1 MSTKL
6 FSNLPLEQAMID
18 NLDALGYAE
27 MTAIQ
32 AASLP
37 LTLVG
42 ADVIAKAK
50 TGSGKTAAF
59 GLGMLHKLDVKK
71 WKIQGLIMC
80 PTRELADQVA
90 NELRKLARFKH
101 NIKILTLCGGMPLTP
116 QRISLEHG
124 AHIIVGTPGR
134 IQDHIGKNTL
144 DLSHVHTLILD
155 EADRMLDMGFLDDI
169 KQIIS
174 HMPSERQTMLF
185 SATYPEEINAL
196 SRSIMKDPKTVSV
209 EHHEEKPDIVQT
221 FYKTSESE
229 KDAALLKLL
238 LHHQANA
245 TIIFCNMK
253 VTCDEVADFLYDAG
267 LHAVALHGD
276 LDQKERTEMLTLFS
290 NGSVSILVATDV
302 AARGLDIKDL
312 DLVINYEIPN
322 QSEVYVH
329 RVGRT
334 GRAGKSGIADTLYTP
349 REASKIEGIEEEMGE
364 SVSYGNIENLAH
376 NDLYTPK
383 YVTLRIDGGKKDK
396 LRPGDIVGAI
406 TSDKSIK
413 GDEIGNITVTAIRS
427 YVAVTRDKAKKAF
440 HLIRDGKMK
449 NRKFRVHLLE

>member
-1 MSTKL
+1 MSSKL
-6 FSNLPLEQAMID
+6 FSNLPLDKAMIE

-32 AASLP
+32 EQSLP
-37 LTLVG
+37 LSLAG
-42 ADVIAKAK
+42 EDIIAKAK

-59 GLGMLHKLDVKK
+59 GLNMLHKLDVKK

-90 NELRKLARFKH
+90 EELRKLARFKH

-124 AHIIVGTPGR
+124 AHIVVGTPGR

-144 DLSHVHTLILD
+144 DLSNVHTLILD

-174 HMPSERQTMLF
+174 HMPSERQTLLF
-185 SATYPEEINAL
+185 SATYPDEIDYL
-196 SRSIMKDPKTVSV
+196 SKTIMKNPKRVSV

-221 FYKTSESE
+221 FYKTSESN
-229 KDAALLKLL
+229 KDADLLKLL

-245 TIIFCNMK
+245 AIIFCNMK
-253 VTCDEVADFLYDAG
+253 VTCDEVAERLYNAG
-267 LHAVALHGD
+267 LYAVALHGD

-329 RVGRT
+329 RIGRT

-349 REASKIEGIEEEMGE
+349 REASKIESIEDEIGE
-364 SVSYGNIENLAH
+364 GVTYGDIGSLKH
-376 NDLYTPK
+376 NDLYAPK
-383 YVTLRIDGGKKDK
+383 YVTLKIDGGKKDK

-406 TSDKSIK
+406 TADKTIK
-413 GDEIGNITVTAIRS
+413 GDEIGNINVTAIRS
-427 YVAVTRDKAKKAF
+427 YVAVERPKAKKAF
-440 HLIRDGKMK
+440 NLIRDGKMK
-449 NRKFRVHLLE
+449 GRNFRVHLLD

>member
-1 MSTKL
+1 MYTKL
-6 FSNLPLEQAMID
+6 FSTLPLDEAMLT
-18 NLDALGYAE
+18 NLDNLGYAE

-32 AASLP
+32 EQSLP
-37 LTLVG
+37 LSLAG
-42 ADVIAKAK
+42 DDVIAKAK

-59 GLGMLHKLDVKK
+59 GLPLLHKLDVKK
-71 WKIQGLIMC
+71 WKVQGLIMC

-90 NELRKLARFKH
+90 EELRRLARFKH
-101 NIKILTLCGGMPLTP
+101 NIKILTLCGGVPLTP

-124 AHIIVGTPGR
+124 AHIVVGTPGR

-144 DLSHVHTLILD
+144 DLSNVETLVLD

-174 HMPSERQTMLF
+174 HMPSARQTLLF
-185 SATYPEEINAL
+185 SATYPDEINAL
-196 SRSIMKDPKTVSV
+196 SDAIMKNAKRVSV
-209 EHHEEKPDIVQT
+209 EHHEERPDIVQT
-221 FYKTSESE
+221 FYKTSESQ
-229 KDAALLKLL
+229 KDADLLKLL
-238 LHHQANA
+238 LHHQATSA
-245 TIIFCNMK
+245 IIFCNMK
-253 VTCDEVADFLYDAG
+253 VTCDEVADYLYNSG

-329 RVGRT
+329 RIGRT
-334 GRAGKSGIADTLYTP
+334 GRAGKSGIADTLYTS
-349 REASKIEGIEEEMGE
+349 REEQKIEEIEEATGQG
-364 SVSYGNIENLAH
+364 VGYGDIQALAD
-376 NDLYTPK
+376 NDLYAPT

-406 TSDKSIK
+406 TSDKSVK
-413 GDEIGNITVTAIRS
+413 GEEIGNINVTPIRS
-427 YVAVTRDKAKKAF
+427 YVAVERSKAKRAF
-440 HLIRDGKMK
+440 TLIRDGKMK
-449 NRKFRVHLLE
+449 GRKFRVTILD

>member
-1 MSTKL
+1 MSSKL
-6 FSNLPLEQAMID
+6 FSTLPLEKAMID
-18 NLDALGYAE
+18 NLDSMGYAE

-32 AASLP
+32 EQSLP
-37 LTLVG
+37 LTLAG
-42 ADVIAKAK
+42 EDIIAKAK

-59 GLGMLHKLDVKK
+59 GLSMLHKLDVKK
-71 WKIQGLIMC
+71 WKVQGLIMC

-90 NELRKLARFKH
+90 EELRRLARFKH

-124 AHIIVGTPGR
+124 AHIVVGTPGR

-144 DLSHVHTLILD
+144 DLSNVHTLILD

-174 HMPSERQTMLF
+174 HMPSERQTLLF
-185 SATYPEEINAL
+185 SATYPDEINFL
-196 SRSIMKDPKTVSV
+196 SRTIMKNPKTVSV
-209 EHHEEKPDIVQT
+209 EHHEEKPDIKQT

-229 KDAALLKLL
+229 KDADLLKLL

-253 VTCDEVADFLYDAG
+253 VTCDEVSDYLNDMGLYA
-267 LHAVALHGD
+267 LALHGD
-276 LDQKERTEMLTLFS
+276 LEQRERTEVLSLFS
-290 NGSVSILVATDV
+290 NGSASILVATDV
-302 AARGLDIKDL
+302 AARGLDVKDL
-312 DLVINYEIPN
+312 DLVVNYEIPN

-329 RVGRT
+329 RIGRT

-349 REASKIEGIEEEMGE
+349 REERKIPEVEEQLGTT
-364 SVSYGNIENLAH
+364 VDYGDINKLKH
-376 NDLYTPK
+376 NDLYSPK
-383 YVTLRIDGGKKDK
+383 YATLKIDGGKKDK

-406 TSDKSIK
+406 TSDKTVK
-413 GDEIGNITVTAIRS
+413 GDEIGNINVTAMRS
-427 YVAVTRDKAKKAF
+427 YVAVERAKAKMAF
-440 HLIRDGKMK
+440 NLIRDGKMK
-449 NRKFRVHLLE
+449 GRNFRVHLLD

>member
-1 MSTKL
+1 MRTKL
-6 FSNLPLEQAMID
+6 FSNLPLEKAMLD
-18 NLDALGYAE
+18 NLESMGYTE
-27 MTAIQ
+27 MTPIQ
-32 AASLP
+32 EESLP
-37 LTLVG
+37 LTLAG
-42 ADVIAKAK
+42 EDVIAKAK

-59 GLGMLHKLDVKK
+59 GLGLLHKLDVKK

-134 IQDHIGKNTL
+134 IQDHIGKETL
-144 DLSHVHTLILD
+144 DLSHVETLVLD

-174 HMPSERQTMLF
+174 HMPRSRQTMLF
-185 SATYPEEINAL
+185 SATYPEEIGFL
-196 SRSIMKDPKTVSV
+196 SRAIMKNPKTVSV
-209 EHHEEKPDIVQT
+209 SSSEEKPDIVSS

-229 KDAALLKLL
+229 KDANLLKLL

-245 TIIFCNMK
+245 TIVFCNMK
-253 VTCDEVADFLYDAG
+253 VTCDAVSNYLNDMGLYA
-267 LHAVALHGD
+267 LALHGD
-276 LDQKERTEMLTLFS
+276 LEQRERTEVLALFS
-290 NGSVSILVATDV
+290 NGSASILVATDV

-312 DLVINYEIPN
+312 DLVVNYEIPN

-329 RVGRT
+329 RIGRT
-334 GRAGKSGIADTLYTP
+334 GRAGQSGVADTLYTP
-349 REASKIEGIEEEMGE
+349 REASKIEEIEAETGE
-364 SVSYGNIENLAH
+364 GVNYSDLETLQH
-376 NDLYTPK
+376 KDLYAPK
-383 YVTLRIDGGKKDK
+383 YTTIKIDGGKKDK

-406 TSDKSIK
+406 TATKKIK
-413 GDEIGNITVTAIRS
+413 GSEIGNINVSAIRS
-427 YVAVTRDKAKKAF
+427 YVAIEREKAHDAF
-440 HLIRDGKMK
+440 VLLRDGKMK
-449 NRKFRVHLLE
+449 NRKFRVHLLD

>member
-1 MSTKL
+1 MNTKL
-6 FSNLPLEQAMID
+6 FSNLPLEKAMLD
-18 NLDALGYAE
+18 NLEQMGYTE

-32 AASLP
+32 EQSLP
-37 LTLVG
+37 LTLAG
-42 ADVIAKAK
+42 EDVIAQAK

-134 IQDHIGKNTL
+134 IQDHIGKDTL

-174 HMPSERQTMLF
+174 HMPANRQTMLF
-185 SATYPEEINAL
+185 SATYPDEIGFL
-196 SRSIMKDPKTVSV
+196 SKTIMKNPKRVSV
-209 EHHEEKPDIVQT
+209 EAGEAKPDINAN
-221 FYKTSESE
+221 FYKTTVNE
-229 KDAALLKLL
+229 KEGDLLRLL
-238 LHHQANA
+238 LHHQADS

-253 VTCDEVADFLYDAG
+253 VTCDEVSDYLNDMGLYA
-267 LHAVALHGD
+267 LALHGD
-276 LDQKERTEMLTLFS
+276 LEQRERTEVLALFS
-290 NGSVSILVATDV
+290 NGSASILVATDV

-312 DLVINYEIPN
+312 DLVINYDVPT

-329 RVGRT
+329 RIGRT
-334 GRAGKSGIADTLYTP
+334 GRAGKSGIAETLYTA
-349 REASKIEGIEEEMGE
+349 REASKIEEIEAEIGE
-364 SVSYGNIENLAH
+364 GVNYGYLDKLKH

-383 YVTLRIDGGKKDK
+383 YITLKIDGGKKDK

-406 TSDKSIK
+406 TSSKQIK
-413 GDEIGNITVTAIRS
+413 GDEIGNINVTAMRS
-427 YVAVTRDKAKKAF
+427 YVAVERDKAETAYK
-440 HLIRDGKMK
+440 LIRDGKMK
-449 NRKFRVHLLE
+449 NRKFRVHLLD

>member
-221 FYKTSESE
+221 FYKTSDAE
-229 KDAALLKLL
+229 KDADLLKLL

>member
-1 MSTKL
+1 MNTKL
-6 FSNLPLEQAMID
+6 FSTLPLEQAMIE
-18 NLDALGYAE
+18 NLDAMGYAE

-32 AASLP
+32 EQSLP
-37 LTLVG
+37 LTLAG
-42 ADVIAKAK
+42 KDVIAKAK

-90 NELRKLARFKH
+90 EELRKLARFKH

-144 DLSHVHTLILD
+144 DLSHVNTLILD

-185 SATYPEEINAL
+185 SATYPEEINFL

-209 EHHEEKPDIVQT
+209 EQHEEKPDIVQT

-229 KDAALLKLL
+229 RDADLLKLL
-238 LHHQANA
+238 LHHQATSA
-245 TIIFCNMK
+245 IIFCNMK
-253 VTCDEVADFLYDAG
+253 VTCDEVAEFLYNAG

-312 DLVINYEIPN
+312 DLVVNYEIPN

-349 REASKIEGIEEEMGE
+349 REAKKIEDIEEEMGE
-364 SVSYGNIENLAH
+364 GVSYGDLAKLRH
-376 NDLYTPK
+376 NDLYAPK
-383 YVTLRIDGGKKDK
+383 YTTLMIDGGKKDK

-406 TSDKSIK
+406 TADKSIK
-413 GDEIGNITVTAIRS
+413 GDEIGNINVTAVRS
-427 YVAVTRDKAKKAF
+427 YVAVERPKAKLAF
-440 HLIRDGKMK
+440 NLIRDGKMK
-449 NRKFRVHLLE
+449 NRKFRVHLLD

>member
-1 MSTKL
+1 MSNKL
-6 FSNLPLEQAMID
+6 FSNLPLEQAMLD
-18 NLDALGYAE
+18 NLENMGYTE

-32 AASLP
+32 EQSLP
-37 LTLVG
+37 LTLAG
-42 ADVIAKAK
+42 EDIIAKAK

-71 WKIQGLIMC
+71 WKIQALIMC

-134 IQDHIGKNTL
+134 IQDHIGKDTL
-144 DLSHVHTLILD
+144 DLSNVNTLILD

-174 HMPSERQTMLF
+174 HMPRNRQTMLF
-185 SATYPEEINAL
+185 SATYPDEIGFL
-196 SRSIMKDPKTVSV
+196 SKTIMNNPKKVSV
-209 EHHEEKPDIVQT
+209 ESSEAKPNIEQT

-229 KDAALLKLL
+229 KDADLLKLL
-238 LHHQANA
+238 LHHQANS

-253 VTCDEVADFLYDAG
+253 VTCDEVSDYLNDMGLYA
-267 LHAVALHGD
+267 LALHGD
-276 LDQKERTEMLTLFS
+276 LEQRERTEVLALFS
-290 NGSVSILVATDV
+290 NGSASVLVATDV

-312 DLVINYEIPN
+312 DLVVNYEIPN

-329 RVGRT
+329 RIGRT
-334 GRAGKSGIADTLYTP
+334 GRAGKSGVADTLYTP
-349 REASKIEGIEEEMGE
+349 REASKIEEIENEISE
-364 SVSYGNIENLAH
+364 SVTYGDITSLNH
-376 NDLYTPK
+376 NDIYAPK
-383 YVTLRIDGGKKDK
+383 YTTLKIDGGKKDK

-406 TSDKSIK
+406 TSSKEIK
-413 GDEIGNITVTAIRS
+413 GSEIGNITVTAMRS
-427 YVAVTRDKAKKAF
+427 YVAVESAKAKTAF

-449 NRKFRVHLLE
+449 NRNFRVHLLD

>member
-1 MSTKL
+1 MNTKL
-6 FSNLPLEQAMID
+6 FSNLPLEKAMLD
-18 NLDALGYAE
+18 NLEQMGYTE

-32 AASLP
+32 EQSLP
-37 LTLVG
+37 LTLAG
-42 ADVIAKAK
+42 EDVIAKAK

-59 GLGMLHKLDVKK
+59 GLGLLHKLDVKK

-134 IQDHIGKNTL
+134 IQDHIGKDTL

-174 HMPSERQTMLF
+174 HMPANRQTMLF
-185 SATYPEEINAL
+185 SATYPEEIGFL
-196 SRSIMKDPKTVSV
+196 SKSIMKNPKQVSV
-209 EHHEEKPDIVQT
+209 EAGEAKPDINAH
-221 FYKTSESE
+221 FYKTTVNE
-229 KDAALLKLL
+229 KKRDLLSLL
-238 LHHQANA
+238 LHHQADSA
-245 TIIFCNMK
+245 IIFCNMK
-253 VTCDEVADFLYDAG
+253 VTCDEVSEYLNDMGLYA
-267 LHAVALHGD
+267 LALHGD
-276 LDQKERTEMLTLFS
+276 LEQRERTEVLALFS
-290 NGSVSILVATDV
+290 NGSASILVATDV

-312 DLVINYEIPN
+312 DLVINYDVPT

-329 RVGRT
+329 RIGRT
-334 GRAGKSGIADTLYTP
+334 GRAGKSGIAETLYTA
-349 REASKIEGIEEEMGE
+349 REASKIEEIEGE
-364 SVSYGNIENLAH
+364 IGEGVNYGYLDKLKH

-383 YVTLRIDGGKKDK
+383 YTTLKIDGGKKDK

-406 TSDKSIK
+406 TSSKQIK
-413 GDEIGNITVTAIRS
+413 GDEIGNINVTAMRS
-427 YVAVTRDKAKKAF
+427 YVAVERDKADIAF
-440 HLIRDGKMK
+440 KLIRDGKMK
-449 NRKFRVHLLE
+449 NRKFRVHLLD

>member
-6 FSNLPLEQAMID
+6 FSNLPLEKAMID
-18 NLDALGYAE
+18 NLDSMGYAE

-32 AASLP
+32 EQSLP
-37 LTLVG
+37 LTLAG
-42 ADVIAKAK
+42 EDVIAKAK

-134 IQDHIGKNTL
+134 IQDHIGKETL
-144 DLSHVHTLILD
+144 DLSHVNTLILD

-174 HMPSERQTMLF
+174 NMPRDRQTMLF
-185 SATYPEEINAL
+185 SATYPDEIGFL
-196 SRSIMKDPKTVSV
+196 SRTIMRNPKTVSV
-209 EHHEEKPDIVQT
+209 EHHEEKPNITQT

-229 KDAALLKLL
+229 KDADLLKLL
-238 LHHQANA
+238 LHHQATS

-253 VTCDEVADFLYDAG
+253 ITCDEVSGYLNDMGLYA
-267 LHAVALHGD
+267 LALHGD
-276 LDQKERTEMLTLFS
+276 LEQRERTEVLALFS
-290 NGSVSILVATDV
+290 NGSASILVATDV

-312 DLVINYEIPN
+312 DLVVNYEIPN

-329 RVGRT
+329 RIGRT
-334 GRAGKSGIADTLYTP
+334 GRAGKSGTADTLYTS
-349 REASKIEGIEEEMGE
+349 REASKIEDIEAEIGE
-364 SVSYGNIENLAH
+364 GVSYGHVDKFKH
-376 NDLYTPK
+376 NDLYAPK
-383 YVTLRIDGGKKDK
+383 YTTLRIDGGKKDK

-406 TSDKSIK
+406 TSDKTIK
-413 GDEIGNITVTAIRS
+413 GDEIGNINVTAIRS
-427 YVAVTRDKAKKAF
+427 YVAVERAKAKMAF
-440 HLIRDGKMK
+440 NLIRDGKMK
-449 NRKFRVHLLE
+449 NRKFRVHLLD

>member
-6 FSNLPLEQAMID
+6 FSNLPLEQAMLD
-18 NLDALGYAE
+18 NLEQMGYTE

-32 AASLP
+32 EQSLP
-37 LTLVG
+37 LTLAG
-42 ADVIAKAK
+42 EDVIAKAK

-134 IQDHIGKNTL
+134 IQDHIGKETL
-144 DLSHVHTLILD
+144 DLTHVNTLILD

-169 KQIIS
+169 KQIVS
-174 HMPSERQTMLF
+174 NMPRNRQTMLF
-185 SATYPEEINAL
+185 SATYPEEIGFL
-196 SRSIMKDPKTVSV
+196 SKSIMRNPKTVSV
-209 EHHEEKPDIVQT
+209 QHHEEKPDIEQT

-229 KDAALLKLL
+229 KDADLLKLL

-253 VTCDEVADFLYDAG
+253 VTCDEVSDYLNDMGLYA
-267 LHAVALHGD
+267 LSLHGD
-276 LDQKERTEMLTLFS
+276 LEQRERTEVLALFS
-290 NGSVSILVATDV
+290 NGSASILVATDV

-349 REASKIEGIEEEMGE
+349 REASKIESIEEETGE
-364 SVSYGNIENLAH
+364 SVNYGAIERLKH

-383 YVTLRIDGGKKDK
+383 YITLKIDGGKKDK

-406 TSDKSIK
+406 TATKEIK
-413 GDEIGNITVTAIRS
+413 GSEIGDISVTAIRS
-427 YVAVTRDKAKKAF
+427 YVAVEREKAKKAF
-440 HLIRDGKMK
+440 HLLRDHKMK
-449 NRKFRVHLLE
+449 NRKFRVHLLD

>member
-1 MSTKL
+1 MSSKL
-6 FSNLPLEQAMID
+6 FSNLPLEQAMLD
-18 NLDALGYAE
+18 NLEQMGYTE

-32 AASLP
+32 EQSLP
-37 LTLVG
+37 LTLAG
-42 ADVIAKAK
+42 EDVIAKAK

-134 IQDHIGKNTL
+134 IQDHIGKDTL

-174 HMPSERQTMLF
+174 HMPRDRQTMLF
-185 SATYPEEINAL
+185 SATYPDEIGFL
-196 SRSIMKDPKTVSV
+196 SKTIMKNPKRVSV
-209 EHHEEKPDIVQT
+209 EVGEEKPDISAN
-221 FYKTSESE
+221 FYKTTVNDKER
-229 KDAALLKLL
+229 DLLSLL
-238 LHHQANA
+238 LHHQAVS

-253 VTCDEVADFLYDAG
+253 VTCDEVSDYLNDMGLYA
-267 LHAVALHGD
+267 LALHGD
-276 LDQKERTEMLTLFS
+276 LEQRERTEVLALFS
-290 NGSVSILVATDV
+290 NGSASILVATDV

-312 DLVINYEIPN
+312 DLVINYDVPT

-329 RVGRT
+329 RIGRT
-334 GRAGKSGIADTLYTP
+334 GRAGKSGIAETLYTA
-349 REASKIEGIEEEMGE
+349 REASKIEEIEAEIGE
-364 SVSYGNIENLAH
+364 GVNYGSVERLKH
-376 NDLYTPK
+376 NELYTPK
-383 YVTLRIDGGKKDK
+383 YTTLKIDGGKKDK

-406 TSDKSIK
+406 TATKKISGS
-413 GDEIGNITVTAIRS
+413 EIGNITVTAMRS
-427 YVAVTRDKAKKAF
+427 YVAVEREKAHDAF
-440 HLIRDGKMK
+440 VLLRDGKMK
-449 NRKFRVHLLE
+449 NRKFRVHLLD

>member
-1 MSTKL
+1 ML
-6 FSNLPLEQAMID
+6 DNLEQM
-18 NLDALGYAE
+18 GYTE
-27 MTAIQ
+27 MTPIQ
-32 AASLP
+32 QESLP
-37 LTLVG
+37 LTLAG
-42 ADVIAKAK
+42 EDVIAKAK

-59 GLGMLHKLDVKK
+59 GLGLLHKLDVKK

-134 IQDHIGKNTL
+134 IQDHIGKETI
-144 DLSHVHTLILD
+144 DLSNIETLILD

-174 HMPSERQTMLF
+174 NMPRKRQTMLF
-185 SATYPEEINAL
+185 SATYPDEIGFL
-196 SRSIMKDPKTVSV
+196 SKTIMNNPKRISA
-209 EHHEEKPDIVQT
+209 ESNESKPDITQT
-221 FYKTSESE
+221 FYKTSESG
-229 KDAALLKLL
+229 KDIDLLKLL
-238 LHHQANA
+238 LHHQA
-245 TIIFCNMK
+245 TSCIIFCNMK
-253 VTCDEVADFLYDAG
+253 VTCDEVSDYLNDMGLYA
-267 LHAVALHGD
+267 LSLHGD
-276 LDQKERTEMLTLFS
+276 LEQRERTETLALFS
-290 NGSVSILVATDV
+290 NGSASILVATDV

-349 REASKIEGIEEEMGE
+349 REASKINDVEDEIGEG
-364 SVSYGNIENLAH
+364 VSYGNLDVLKH

-383 YVTLRIDGGKKDK
+383 YVTLKIDGGKKDK

-406 TSDKSIK
+406 TSSKEVK
-413 GDEIGNITVTAIRS
+413 GSEIGNINVTAMRS
-427 YVAVTRDKAKKAF
+427 YVAVERAKAKAAF

>member
-1 MSTKL
+1 MSSKL

-18 NLDALGYAE
+18 NLDAMGYAE

-32 AASLP
+32 EQSLP
-37 LTLVG
+37 LSLAG
-42 ADVIAKAK
+42 EDIIAKAK

-59 GLGMLHKLDVKK
+59 GLNMLHKLDVKK

-90 NELRKLARFKH
+90 EELRKLARFKH

-124 AHIIVGTPGR
+124 AHIVVGTPGR

-174 HMPSERQTMLF
+174 HMPSERQTLLF
-185 SATYPEEINAL
+185 SATYPEEIDFL
-196 SRSIMKDPKTVSV
+196 SKTIMKNPKRVSV

-221 FYKTSESE
+221 FYKTSESH
-229 KDAALLKLL
+229 KDADLLKLL

-245 TIIFCNMK
+245 AIIFCNMK
-253 VTCDEVADFLYDAG
+253 VTCDEVADRLYNAG
-267 LHAVALHGD
+267 LYAVALHGD

-329 RVGRT
+329 RIGRT
-334 GRAGKSGIADTLYTP
+334 GRAGKSGVADTLYTP
-349 REASKIEGIEEEMGE
+349 REASKIESIEEEIGE
-364 SVSYGNIENLAH
+364 GVTYGDIGSLRH
-376 NDLYTPK
+376 NELYVPK
-383 YVTLRIDGGKKDK
+383 YVTLKIDGGKKDK

-406 TSDKSIK
+406 TADKTIK
-413 GDEIGNITVTAIRS
+413 GDEIGNINVTAIRS
-427 YVAVTRDKAKKAF
+427 YVAVERAKAKKAF
-440 HLIRDGKMK
+440 NLIRDGKMK
-449 NRKFRVHLLE
+449 GRNFRVHLLD